1 MAQALQSDT
10 TPPIAADA
18 DAADAYLC
26 LRCSHG
32 RPPHAPWTSPTR
44 PASCPA
50 CGSYCWD
57 MPARDFM
64 GRHPHTPPRPRLHT
78 SARIRLNGRWHW
90 IATPSALATYEAAE
104 LDYLRDRQLERREKM
119 TEAWRKLAQRGE
131 DITGGLMDD
140 AGRWLAEAPEP
151 TMRQATGHVPT
162 REAREARRQRKRKSA
177 ALDDNVSVK
186 EVVPTEADTTAS
198 SATGATPIV
207 TPATSPILL
216 APMPVRVATVTPTTP
231 TAPAPIAPPPLPPP
245 PRLVNRF
252 NDAPLPPPPRVPLT
266 RVEPRVEP
274 PQPEREATRTLPP
287 PPPQAAPPQPPPP
300 LDADLAWEAERMED
314 IERGL

>member
-1 MAQALQSDT
+1 
-10 TPPIAADA
+10 
-18 DAADAYLC
+18 
-26 LRCSHG
+26 
-32 RPPHAPWTSPTR
+32 
-44 PASCPA
+44 
-50 CGSYCWD
+50 
-57 MPARDFM
+57 M

-140 AGRWLAEAPEP
+140 GGRWLAEAPEP
-151 TMRQATGHVPT
+151 TMRQATGHVPA

-186 EVVPTEADTTAS
+186 EVVPTEADNTATI
-198 SATGATPIV
+198 ATGATPIV
-207 TPATSPILL
+207 TPVPAPISGY
-216 APMPVRVATVTPTTP
+216 APIPVRVAPITPTV
-231 TAPAPIAPPPLPPP
+231 PIAPPPLPPP

-274 PQPEREATRTLPP
+274 PQPEREATRTQLTT
-287 PPPQAAPPQPPPP
+287 PPQVAPPQPPPP
-300 LDADLAWEAERMED
+300 LDPDLAWEAERMED